1 MLVMS
6 GSLSRARMSTLPSY
20 LPAAE
25 RRAAT
30 VDSVVALAAT
40 TNPSEI
46 TTAAIAT
53 RMGLSQGALFS
64 ASRPR
69 TRSCSPSWSGSRRT

>member
-1 MLVMS
+1 MK
-6 GSLSRARMSTLPSY
+6 TYPSY

-30 VDSVVALAAT
+30 VESVVALAAT
-40 TNPSEI
+40 SNPSEI

-53 RMGLSQGALFS
+53 RPWPGHQLHIQGNH
-64 ASRPR
+64 
-69 TRSCSPSWSGSRRT
+69 